1 MSYWL
6 LVIGYELFVIC
17 YQCRYFGFWRLVP
30 NPQFPIPNFQ
40 FPIPNSQLLFM
51 LRRLTIYLMALTFL
65 WTATACGSPT
75 PEAPP
80 SPVAN
85 PAANRNV
92 NTVRPAANNN
102 LAQGQYPVQQ
112 ATYDDAEGEYSLML
126 LNTPAGTPPVY
137 RSRDLQ
143 MARLTNEEISAGKKS
158 YLNLDNNKASL
169 HLTEDFKIEYVHNVT
184 ETVNNPQ
191 TGQPQTVV
199 VRQQSG
205 FWAPFAG
212 AIAGQAIGSLLFTP
226 RYYMPPLYQPG
237 IMTGYG
243 GYGNTYVQAVNQ
255 YQTRYQAPPA
265 AVRNREVLRTT
276 GRLRSPS
283 SNVPARRP
291 AAPGAN
297 RSTGSGYGGSNLRRS
312 QRPTSP
318 QQRRS
323 PSFGSGRSSRQ
334 PSRSRSSGGG
344 RRR

>member
-1 MSYWL
+1 
-6 LVIGYELFVIC
+6 
-17 YQCRYFGFWRLVP
+17 
-30 NPQFPIPNFQ
+30 
-40 FPIPNSQLLFM
+40 
-51 LRRLTIYLMALTFL
+51 MALTFL

-75 PEAPP
+75 PEAPVNP
-80 SPVAN
+80 GANSNTNPV
-85 PAANRNV
+85 NRNV
-92 NTVRPAANNN
+92 ETVRPAQNNN

-126 LNTPAGTPPVY
+126 LNTPAGNPPVY

-143 MARLTNEEISAGKKS
+143 MARLTDEEIAAGKKS
-158 YLNLDNNKASL
+158 YLNIENNKASL

-212 AIAGQAIGSLLFTP
+212 AIAGQAIGSLLFQP
-226 RYYMPPLYQPG
+226 RYYMPPMYQPG

-243 GYGNTYVQAVNQ
+243 GYGNTYGQAVQQ

-265 AVRNREVLRTT
+265 AVRNRQVLRTT

-297 RSTGSGYGGSNLRRS
+297 RSTGSGYGGSTLRRS
-312 QRPTSP
+312 QNPTSP
-318 QQRRS
+318 QRRS
-323 PSFGSGRSSRQ
+323 PSFGSGGASRQ
-334 PSRSRSSGGG
+334 PSRSRSSGG

>member
-1 MSYWL
+1 M
-6 LVIGYELFVIC
+6 
-17 YQCRYFGFWRLVP
+17 
-30 NPQFPIPNFQ
+30 
-40 FPIPNSQLLFM
+40 
-51 LRRLTIYLMALTFL
+51 TLTFL

-75 PEAPP
+75 PETSVNAP
-80 SPVAN
+80 AN

-92 NTVRPAANNN
+92 NTVRPAPNNN

-112 ATYDDAEGEYSLML
+112 ATYDDSDGEYSLML
-126 LNTPAGTPPVY
+126 LNTPPGSTPVY
-137 RSRDLQ
+137 RTTDLQ
-143 MARLTNEEISAGKKS
+143 MARLTEEEISAGKKS
-158 YLNLDNNKASL
+158 YLSLDNNKASL

-184 ETVNNPQ
+184 ETVNNSQ
-191 TGQPQTVV
+191 TGQQEMVV

-212 AIAGQAIGSLLFTP
+212 ALAGQAIGSLLFTP
-226 RYYMPPLYQPG
+226 RYYMPPFYQPG

-243 GYGNTYVQAVNQ
+243 GYGNTYGQAVNQ
-255 YQTRYQAPPA
+255 YQTRYQAPPP
-265 AVRNREVLRTT
+265 AVRNRQVLRTT

-312 QRPTSP
+312 QPG
-318 QQRRS
+318 QNQNRRS

-334 PSRSRSSGGG
+334 PSRNRSFGSG

>member
-1 MSYWL
+1 M
-6 LVIGYELFVIC
+6 
-17 YQCRYFGFWRLVP
+17 
-30 NPQFPIPNFQ
+30 
-40 FPIPNSQLLFM
+40 PNSQLLFM

-80 SPVAN
+80 SPAAN

-92 NTVRPAANNN
+92 NTVRPPANNN

-126 LNTPAGTPPVY
+126 LNTPAGAPPVY

-143 MARLTNEEISAGKKS
+143 MARLTDEEISAGKKS
-158 YLNLDNNKASL
+158 YLNLDNNKAVL

-191 TGQPQTVV
+191 TNQPQTVV

-312 QRPTSP
+312 PNSNSP

-334 PSRSRSSGGG
+334 PSRSSGGG

>member
-1 MSYWL
+1 
-6 LVIGYELFVIC
+6 
-17 YQCRYFGFWRLVP
+17 
-30 NPQFPIPNFQ
+30 
-40 FPIPNSQLLFM
+40 M

-65 WTATACGSPT
+65 LTATACGSPE
-75 PEAPP
+75 PETRANPG
-80 SPVAN
+80 AN

-92 NTVRPAANNN
+92 NTVRPAPNNN

-126 LNTPAGTPPVY
+126 LNTPPGSPPVY
-137 RSRDLQ
+137 RTRDLQ
-143 MARLTNEEISAGKKS
+143 MARLTDEEIAAGKKS
-158 YLNLDNNKASL
+158 YLNIANNQAVL

-184 ETVNNPQ
+184 ETVTNPQ
-191 TGQPQTVV
+191 TGQPQQVV

-212 AIAGQAIGSLLFTP
+212 AIAGQAIGSLLFRP
-226 RYYMPPLYQPG
+226 RYYVPPVYQPG

-243 GYGNTYVQAVNQ
+243 GYGNTYGQAVQQ

-265 AVRNREVLRTT
+265 AVRNRQVLRTT

-283 SNVPARRP
+283 SNVPIRRP

-297 RSTGSGYGGSNLRRS
+297 RSTGSGYGGSTLRRS
-312 QRPTSP
+312 PRPTSP
-318 QQRRS
+318 QRRS

-334 PSRSRSSGGG
+334 PSRSRSFGS

>member
-1 MSYWL
+1 
-6 LVIGYELFVIC
+6 
-17 YQCRYFGFWRLVP
+17 
-30 NPQFPIPNFQ
+30 
-40 FPIPNSQLLFM
+40 M

-65 WTATACGSPT
+65 LTATACGSPE
-75 PEAPP
+75 PETRANPG
-80 SPVAN
+80 AN

-92 NTVRPAANNN
+92 NTVRPAPNNN

-126 LNTPAGTPPVY
+126 LNTPPGSPPVY
-137 RSRDLQ
+137 RTRDLQ
-143 MARLTNEEISAGKKS
+143 MARLTDEEIAAGKKS
-158 YLNLDNNKASL
+158 YLNLANNQAVL

-184 ETVNNPQ
+184 ETVTNPQ
-191 TGQPQTVV
+191 TGQPQQVV

-212 AIAGQAIGSLLFTP
+212 AIAGQAIGSLLFRP
-226 RYYMPPLYQPG
+226 RYYVPPVYQPG

-243 GYGNTYVQAVNQ
+243 GYGNTYGQAVQQ

-265 AVRNREVLRTT
+265 AVRNRQVLRTT

-283 SNVPARRP
+283 SNVPIRRP

-297 RSTGSGYGGSNLRRS
+297 RSTGSGYGGSTLRRS
-312 QRPTSP
+312 PRPTSP
-318 QQRRS
+318 QRRS

-334 PSRSRSSGGG
+334 PSRSRSFGS

>member
-1 MSYWL
+1 M
-6 LVIGYELFVIC
+6 
-17 YQCRYFGFWRLVP
+17 
-30 NPQFPIPNFQ
+30 
-40 FPIPNSQLLFM
+40 
-51 LRRLTIYLMALTFL
+51 TLTFL
-65 WTATACGSPT
+65 WTATACGSPE
-75 PEAPP
+75 PETRANAP
-80 SPVAN
+80 AN

-92 NTVRPAANNN
+92 NTVRPAPNNN

-126 LNTPAGTPPVY
+126 LNTPSGSPPVY

-143 MARLTNEEISAGKKS
+143 MARLTNEEIAAGKKS
-158 YLNLDNNKASL
+158 YLNIENNKASL

-212 AIAGQAIGSLLFTP
+212 AIAGQAIGSLLFQP
-226 RYYMPPLYQPG
+226 RYYMPPMYQPG

-243 GYGNTYVQAVNQ
+243 GYGNTYGQAVQQ

-265 AVRNREVLRTT
+265 AVRNRQVLRTT

-297 RSTGSGYGGSNLRRS
+297 RSTGSGYGGSTLRRS
-312 QRPTSP
+312 QNPTSP
-318 QQRRS
+318 QRRS
-323 PSFGSGRSSRQ
+323 PSFGSGGASRQ
-334 PSRSRSSGGG
+334 PSRSRSSGG

>member
-1 MSYWL
+1 M
-6 LVIGYELFVIC
+6 LFATDARC
-17 YQCRYFGFWRLVP
+17 
-30 NPQFPIPNFQ
+30 PIPNY
-40 FPIPNSQLLFM
+40 QLIFM
-51 LRRLTIYLMALTFL
+51 LRRLTIYLMTLTFL
-65 WTATACGSPT
+65 WTATACGSPE
-75 PEAPP
+75 PETRANAP
-80 SPVAN
+80 AN

-92 NTVRPAANNN
+92 NTVRPAPNNN

-126 LNTPAGTPPVY
+126 LNTPAGTSSVY
-137 RSRDLQ
+137 RSRELQ
-143 MARLTNEEISAGKKS
+143 MARLTNEEIAAGKKS
-158 YLNLDNNKASL
+158 YLNIENNKASL

-226 RYYMPPLYQPG
+226 RYYMPPVYQPG

-243 GYGNTYVQAVNQ
+243 GYGNTYGQAVQQ

-265 AVRNREVLRTT
+265 AVRNRQVLRTT

-297 RSTGSGYGGSNLRRS
+297 RSTGSGYGGSTLRRS
-312 QRPTSP
+312 QNPTSP
-318 QQRRS
+318 QRRS
-323 PSFGSGRSSRQ
+323 PSFGSGGASRQ
-334 PSRSRSSGGG
+334 PSRSRSSGG

>member
-1 MSYWL
+1 
-6 LVIGYELFVIC
+6 
-17 YQCRYFGFWRLVP
+17 
-30 NPQFPIPNFQ
+30 
-40 FPIPNSQLLFM
+40 M
-51 LRRLTIYLMALTFL
+51 LRKLTIYLMALTFL
-65 WTATACGSPT
+65 WTATACGSPA
-75 PEAPP
+75 PEVPP
-80 SPVAN
+80 SPAAN

-92 NTVRPAANNN
+92 NTVRPPANNN

-126 LNTPAGTPPVY
+126 LNTPAGAPPVY

-143 MARLTNEEISAGKKS
+143 MARLTDEEISAGKKS
-158 YLNLDNNKASL
+158 YLNLDNNKAVL

-191 TGQPQTVV
+191 TNQPQTVV

-226 RYYMPPLYQPG
+226 RYYMPPMYQPG

-276 GRLRSPS
+276 GRLRSPN
-283 SNVPARRP
+283 SN
-291 AAPGAN
+291 
-297 RSTGSGYGGSNLRRS
+297 
-312 QRPTSP
+312 SP

-334 PSRSRSSGGG
+334 PSRSSGGG